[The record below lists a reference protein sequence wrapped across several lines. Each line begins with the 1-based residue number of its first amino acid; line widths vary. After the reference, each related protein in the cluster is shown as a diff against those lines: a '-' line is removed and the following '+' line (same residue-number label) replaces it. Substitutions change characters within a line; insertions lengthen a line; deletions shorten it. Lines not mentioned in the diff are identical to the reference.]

1 MAQKNKTF
9 IDNEV
14 RNQVIAAL
22 DLAANPNFTRVNNT
36 SFKTI
41 VTDSEGVDRLV
52 EVKIVV
58 GKNEDTRTATE
69 RLAAELAAREATQE
83 RIAARKE
90 ASAQKAAADKARR
103 LKKKQ
108 EKEAANEEEGE

>member
-1 MAQKNKTF
+1 MPQKNKTF

-14 RNQVIAAL
+14 RNQVITML
-22 DLAANPNFTRVNNT
+22 DLADNPFFTRVNNT

-41 VTDSEGVDRLV
+41 VTDSEGIDRLV

-58 GKNEDTRTATE
+58 GRAETERTAAD

-90 ASAQKAAADKARR
+90 ASAKKAAADKAKR

-108 EKEAANEEEGE
+108 MAEEKNEEEGE